1 MRIIR
6 HFANNITIRLAL
18 LSLVLLIFLLTLA
31 QVMTQQ
37 AYRDALHD
45 KLIEMESRN
54 LHMQSESLSAALEPY
69 LDCLYATATDSQVV
83 DMICHY
89 ASQAASGDALLIRSA
104 FKNAI
109 INIRYIRSMGVI
121 FSGGSYLTYEKQDK
135 FSSLWQANGL
145 AQRQATYQAVQ
156 QGGAPFSLITA
167 SDGLTYVAVPAV
179 SAVHSR
185 QDTGGCVVAGYDL
198 SFLAKRFQED
208 DSRSTH
214 HFLTDQSGT
223 VLSCADQSLVG
234 RSIEQLAAENPD
246 VIAMSQ
252 AINTVGWTLYLL
264 VDRAALLS
272 DLSGASDTITL
283 VYLLAALAFVAFSL
297 LATHYALSPMRKL
310 SAAMEEAGQGNLS
323 ARVPVEG
330 RYELWRIVAGY
341 NRMMDRL
348 EGYYETNMRYYQR
361 LLDVERRKSQA
372 EMAMLES
379 HINAHFLFNT
389 LNAINY
395 QALEAGNRQVSVSI
409 KHLANI
415 MRYAFNSRMKNV
427 RLYQEAAWVEQYL
440 QMQKERLGEG
450 MSYDVS
456 IDDNVADWP
465 FRKMMLQ
472 PFVENAIIHGIN
484 GRCNSVVLVRA
495 HLQKDGRLMVSISDN
510 GRGMDQAA
518 AERVRHILGSPS
530 QPHSGGIGLSNVAER
545 IYAFFGPESEILL
558 ETAPQAGTCFTLL
571 LPMPTGEELK
581 YGYLEEDEEEDDEI
595 F

>member
-6 HFANNITIRLAL
+6 YFANSITIRLAM
-18 LSLVLLIFLLTLA
+18 LSLVLLAVLLTAA
-31 QVMTQQ
+31 QVMTQR

-45 KLIEMESRN
+45 RLIEMESRN
-54 LHMQSESLSAALEPY
+54 QHMQAESLSAMLEPY
-69 LDCLYATATDSQVV
+69 LDCLYAAATDPHLV

-89 ASQAASGDALLIRSA
+89 ATQAAPKDALLIRSS
-104 FKNAI
+104 FKEAI
-109 INIRYIRSMGVI
+109 INIRYIQNMGVI
-121 FSGGSYLTYEKQDK
+121 FSGGSHLTYEKHDR
-135 FSSLWQANGL
+135 FSSLWQTGYLPQRRDMYQAAQEGKTPVSLSAGGL
-145 AQRQATYQAVQ
+145 A
-156 QGGAPFSLITA
+156 
-167 SDGLTYVAVPAV
+167 YVAVPAV
-179 SAVHSR
+179 SGAYSR
-185 QDTGGCVVAGYDL
+185 QDSQGCVVAGYDL

-208 DSRSTH
+208 DSRSAR
-214 HFLTDQSGT
+214 HFLADAQGYI
-223 VLSCADQSLVG
+223 LACADLALVG

-246 VIAMSQ
+246 ITVMSQ
-252 AINTVGWTLYLL
+252 PINTVGWTLYLL
-264 VDRAALLS
+264 VDREALLS
-272 DLSGASDTITL
+272 DLSGISGSITL
-283 VYLLAALAFVAFSL
+283 VYLLIALVLVGFSL
-297 LATHYALSPMRKL
+297 AAVHLALSPMRKL

-330 RYELWRIVAGY
+330 RYELWQIVAGY

-348 EGYYETNMRYYQR
+348 EGYYKTNMRYYQR
-361 LLDVERRKSQA
+361 LLDVERRKNQA

-395 QALEAGNRQVSVSI
+395 QALEAGNRQVSLSI

-440 QMQKERLGEG
+440 QMQKERLGES

-456 IDDNVADWP
+456 IDDDVADWP

-472 PFVENAIIHGIN
+472 PFVENAIIHGID
-484 GRCNSVVLVRA
+484 GRWNSVVLVRA
-495 HLQKDGRLMVSISDN
+495 HRQEDGRLMVAISDN
-510 GRGMDQAA
+510 GRGMDPAA
-518 AERVRHILGSPS
+518 AERIRHILVSPS

-545 IYAFFGPESEILL
+545 IYAFFGPTAEILL
-558 ETAPQAGTCFTLL
+558 ETTPQVGTCFTLL

-595 F
+595 Y